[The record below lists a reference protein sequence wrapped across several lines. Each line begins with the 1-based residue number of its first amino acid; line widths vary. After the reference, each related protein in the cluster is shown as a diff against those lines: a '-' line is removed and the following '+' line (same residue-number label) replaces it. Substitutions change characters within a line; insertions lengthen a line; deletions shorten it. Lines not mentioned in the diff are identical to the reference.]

1 MIVHSPQH
9 FRPRRV
15 QQPVSLADILPTL
28 VELAGDGRPMSEYCA
43 PIDGRSLLPHLSG
56 SNVDVP
62 NQSTVLGEYLAE
74 GALAPLVMLRR
85 DRFKFIHTSVD
96 ADQLFDLQN
105 DPDELHN
112 LASEQKKLIIHFHSE
127 VKRHWGDLQS
137 LHKQVLSSQRRRRFV
152 AKALATGTYTAW
164 DWQPVRDARNMYV
177 RSHIPLDDI
186 EAMARFPR
194 VEKRSTLFTDE

>member
-15 QQPVSLADILPTL
+15 RQPVSLADILPTL
-28 VELAGDGRPMSEYCA
+28 VELAGNGRPASEYCA
-43 PIDGRSLLPHLSG
+43 PLDGRSLLPHLSG
-56 SNVDVP
+56 TGAVVQS
-62 NQSTVLGEYLAE
+62 QSTVRGEYLAE
-74 GALAPLVMLRR
+74 GALAPIVMLRR
-85 DRFKFIHTSVD
+85 NRFKFIHTSTEM
-96 ADQLFDLQN
+96 DQLFDLEN

-112 LASEQKKLIIHFHSE
+112 LSLEQEELVSDFHSE
-127 VKRHWGDLQS
+127 VKHHWGDLRS
-137 LHKQVLSSQRRRRFV
+137 LHEEVLRSQRRRRFV
-152 AKALATGTYTAW
+152 AKALANGTYTAW

-194 VEKRSTLFTDE
+194 VEK